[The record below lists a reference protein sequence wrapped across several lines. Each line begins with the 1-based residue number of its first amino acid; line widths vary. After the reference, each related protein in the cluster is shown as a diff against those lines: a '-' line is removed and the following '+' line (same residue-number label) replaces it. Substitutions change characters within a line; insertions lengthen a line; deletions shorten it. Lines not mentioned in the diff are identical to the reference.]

1 MARKTFISYKYSEAQ
16 SLRDDILEA
25 LGDDAIYYR
34 GETSASPDLTD
45 SSTDNIKNNLKNMI
59 FNTSVTI
66 VIISPHMKESN
77 WIDWEIEYSLK
88 EYKRNSRA
96 SKTNGLV
103 GVIQKVDG
111 DYTWLRKKLQKN
123 DGHSAVYHDTSEL
136 FEIINNNRFNQ
147 DPVEYYCEKC
157 QTVDDKTGSYLTL
170 VTEEVFLGNI
180 SEYVENA
187 YNKSQ
192 KLWNYKLCKKR

>member
-16 SLRDDILEA
+16 SLRDDILESM
-25 LGDDAIYYR
+25 GDDAIYYR

-111 DYTWLRKKLQKN
+111 DYSWLVKKQTKI
-123 DGHSAVYHDTSEL
+123 DGHNSIYHDSSKL
-136 FEIINNNRFNQ
+136 FDIINNNRFNQ
-147 DPVEYYCEKC
+147 NPIEYYCAQC
-157 QTVDDKTGSYLTL
+157 QTVDSKNGSYITL
-170 VTEEVFLGNI
+170 VTEEVFLNNI
-180 SEYVENA
+180 SDYIEDA

-192 KLWNYKLCKKR
+192 KLWNYELCKKR

>member
-16 SLRDDILEA
+16 SLRDTILA
-25 LGDDAIYYR
+25 SMGDDATYYR
-34 GETSASPDLTD
+34 GETSDSPDLTD

-111 DYTWLRKKLQKN
+111 NYSWLIKKQTKK
-123 DGHSAVYHDTSEL
+123 DGHNTIYHDTSKL
-136 FEIINNNRFNQ
+136 FDIINNNRFNQ
-147 DPVEYYCEKC
+147 NPIEYYCEQC
-157 QTVDDKTGSYLTL
+157 RTVDNKSGSYITL
-170 VTEEVFLGNI
+170 VTEEVFLNNI
-180 SEYVENA
+180 SDYIEDA

-192 KLWNYKLCKKR
+192 KLWNYELCKKR

>member
-16 SLRDDILEA
+16 SLRDTILA
-25 LGDDAIYYR
+25 SMGDDATYYR
-34 GETSASPDLTD
+34 GETSDSPDLTD

-111 DYTWLRKKLQKN
+111 DYSWLIKKQTKK
-123 DGHSAVYHDTSEL
+123 DGHNTIYHDTSKL
-136 FEIINNNRFNQ
+136 FDIINNNRFNQ
-147 DPVEYYCEKC
+147 NPIEYYCEQC
-157 QTVDDKTGSYLTL
+157 RTVDNKSGSYITL
-170 VTEEVFLGNI
+170 VTEEVFLNNI
-180 SEYVENA
+180 SDYIEDA

-192 KLWNYKLCKKR
+192 KLWNYELCKKR